1 VKPNLKGELAVL
13 FLLVGIA
20 AIGGAI
26 SSVREPIQAP
36 VPVTFETIA
45 DHQGEKVVIEGVIDL
60 GSSVNCSNTTCSL
73 PLQPEDRH
81 DTGDLIVILWV
92 VETTES
98 EASPNCFALPDVYD
112 PKEFR
117 IYTDDGQTLAL
128 EDPIRVTGEVDHIG
142 DTGLHTAVYVD
153 VDTIE
158 SAR

>member
-1 VKPNLKGELAVL
+1 MKPSLKFELALLGVL
-13 FLLVGIA
+13 LGIA

-26 SSVREPIQAP
+26 SSGSEAIQPP

-98 EASPNCFALPDVYD
+98 EARPNCFVLPDVYD
-112 PKEFR
+112 PEELR

-128 EDPIRVTGEVDHIG
+128 EDPIRVTGVVDHTS